1 MIHRSKLSR
10 RTQRALYHVLTVFA
24 VTCIVAT
31 VFVFLQPLSSTSHFF
46 TNALFVQTTVSPN
59 IVIVGID
66 DASLDKYGHF
76 ADWSRLLYIDA
87 IQNLSNAKA
96 KVIGFDILFSD
107 TSPDDPAL
115 AQAIEQAGNVVLPVL
130 GDTTLS
136 ADESQTTYR
145 NIFLPNAQLSAAAAA
160 FGHTNVSSDSAD
172 VVSRLPLFIGDASG
186 NSFPSLSLAILC
198 NLFAQAPPVPSDIQD
213 GKLQILGR
221 EIPVDNHGNMI
232 INYSGGPGSYQ
243 QLSFQAV
250 VEGDFDPTLVAN
262 KVVIIGMTA
271 TATDFW
277 ITPIS
282 SLKMSGVEI
291 HANAI
296 DTILRQRF
304 LVEES
309 QIRDFL
315 ICLLLGFVLA
325 VALARLRV
333 VWGVV
338 VIFFILVGYL
348 GWVFYAFDRGL
359 LYNILYPALVLLS
372 AYMASLIFHTV
383 YERREK
389 QRVEMIFG
397 RYVSPEVAKEIG
409 KLEDKQSLVLGGQ
422 RRDVTVVFCDV
433 RGYTTMSEKE
443 QPETIIDLI
452 NRHFAEIIPCILAK
466 KGIINK
472 FAGDNIMAIWGAP
485 TIQPDGTRLSVEAA
499 VDAQKALKKLHIDN
513 PAMPKMAFGFGIH
526 TGQVVVGN
534 VGAPGR
540 MEYTVIGDV
549 VNVTARICGACPG
562 DKIWVSSEV
571 YQQMNSSV
579 EFRKLEPQFFKGK
592 EKPMVVYEVVG

>member
-592 EKPMVVYEVVG
+592 EKPMVVYEVVE